1 MRAEIQS
8 QSMESQAEMIPA
20 KDQVDPVPAS
30 EGTSSKAPGGDE
42 APEALR
48 RRRRRKR
55 PKRHRKVD
63 LGHVQPGQQYQGRV
77 VGLAKFGAF
86 VDIGVG
92 RDGLIHISELRE
104 DFVDKVDSAVAV
116 GDEVTVWVKS
126 VDQERNRISLTMIKP
141 RSQPRSLKEL
151 EPGMVLKGTVEG
163 VAPFG
168 AFVDIGAPV
177 NGLVHISEM
186 AEGYVRRPQSIVS
199 PGDDVEVRILE
210 VDPRHKK
217 ISLSMK
223 GLHTS
228 DVTSQRDRG
237 SALTTMQ
244 FAWQRALAAKRAEER
259 ARWTVNSKD
268 GIIEAIGPRSGDD
281 GS

>member
-1 MRAEIQS
+1 MEEEIIHTPPV
-8 QSMESQAEMIPA
+8 ESQTEVVATE
-20 KDQVDPVPAS
+20 
-30 EGTSSKAPGGDE
+30 E
-42 APEALR
+42 AAGPSR

-55 PKRHRKVD
+55 RHTVD
-63 LGHVQPGQQYQGRV
+63 LSQVQSGQQYQGRV

-92 RDGLIHISELRE
+92 RDGLIHISEMRQG
-104 DFVDKVDSAVAV
+104 FVDKVDSAVAV

-126 VDQERNRISLTMIKP
+126 VDQKRNRISLTMIEP
-141 RSQPRSLKEL
+141 HNQSRSLQEL
-151 EPGMVLKGTVEG
+151 EPGMVLQGTVEG
-163 VAPFG
+163 VASFG

-210 VDPRHKK
+210 VDSRHRK

-228 DVTSQRDRG
+228 DVPSQKDREP
-237 SALTTMQ
+237 ALTAMQ
-244 FAWQRALAAKRAEER
+244 FAWQQALAAKKAE
-259 ARWTVNSKD
+259 
-268 GIIEAIGPRSGDD
+268 
-281 GS
+281 